1 MKFTAIALA
10 ALSLATV
17 AGSAGAANRV
27 TDVDFLKAN
36 RCKGLAAGLGG
47 DTAGFA
53 SFIKAEEGTR
63 LNVIIDRGDEEFARA
78 RRQTGDANM
87 KAKLEA
93 ELAGPC
99 SAYSSSQTVAGSAG
113 NASAH

>member
-1 MKFTAIALA
+1 
-10 ALSLATV
+10 
-17 AGSAGAANRV
+17 
-27 TDVDFLKAN
+27 
-36 RCKGLAAGLGG
+36 
-47 DTAGFA
+47 
-53 SFIKAEEGTR
+53 
-63 LNVIIDRGDEEFARA
+63 VIIDRGDEEFARA